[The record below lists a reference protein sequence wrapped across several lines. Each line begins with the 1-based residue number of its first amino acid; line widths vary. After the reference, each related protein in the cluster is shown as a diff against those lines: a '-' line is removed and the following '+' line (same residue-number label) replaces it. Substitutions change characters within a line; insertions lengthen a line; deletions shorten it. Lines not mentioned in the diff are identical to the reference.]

1 MRTLEQRLASLEAI
15 QAIQLLKARYAR
27 LADQKYSAEYQRQP
41 AHRMREVAR
50 LQAEC
55 FTEDA
60 IWEGGAEFGAS
71 LNGRA
76 DLRRWFRNSPWCF
89 ALHYYC
95 SPEIAVD
102 GGRASAIWR
111 LWQIALRDEDKQAV
125 LLAAVTSED
134 YVLQADDGWLCS
146 RMRFEQVQMLP
157 MDAPGRP
164 YPLMTAFLPHSN
176 HIADTAGID
185 AKHQGQYDKSR

>member
-1 MRTLEQRLASLEAI
+1 MRTLEQRLADIEAG

-27 LADQKYSAEYQRQP
+27 LADQKYSADYQRLP
-41 AHRMREVAR
+41 AHRMQEVAR

-76 DLRRWFRNSPWCF
+76 SLQNWFQNSPWCF
-89 ALHYYC
+89 ALHYYG
-95 SPEIAVD
+95 SPEITID
-102 GGRASAIWR
+102 GSRASALWR
-111 LWQIALRDEDKQAV
+111 LWQIALRDDNKQAV

-134 YVLQADDGWLCS
+134 YALQADGRWLCS
-146 RMRFEQVQMLP
+146 RMRFDQVQMLP
-157 MDAPGRP
+157 MEAPGSP
-164 YPLMTAFLPHSN
+164 YPLVTTFLPHSN
-176 HIADTAGID
+176 NVADTAGID
-185 AKHQGQYDKSR
+185 AKHQGQI